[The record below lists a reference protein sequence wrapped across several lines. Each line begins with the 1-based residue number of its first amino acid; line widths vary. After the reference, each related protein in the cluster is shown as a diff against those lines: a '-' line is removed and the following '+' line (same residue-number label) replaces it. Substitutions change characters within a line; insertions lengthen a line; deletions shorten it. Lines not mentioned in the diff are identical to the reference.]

1 MDNRK
6 PNKVQ
11 KKEIRDREWH
21 RCIQYIQSARK
32 QVDEGLAVADYDI
45 SMDIVLQVE
54 LSDTTIE
61 DVKQKIQDMEGIVT
75 WEQRYVFRGR
85 QLQDSQTLASY
96 GIEKGS
102 TLYLNKR
109 LTG

>member
-45 SMDIVLQVE
+45 SMESTLHMMRRLQGR
-54 LSDTTIE
+54 

-102 TLYLNKR
+102 TLYL
-109 LTG
+109 